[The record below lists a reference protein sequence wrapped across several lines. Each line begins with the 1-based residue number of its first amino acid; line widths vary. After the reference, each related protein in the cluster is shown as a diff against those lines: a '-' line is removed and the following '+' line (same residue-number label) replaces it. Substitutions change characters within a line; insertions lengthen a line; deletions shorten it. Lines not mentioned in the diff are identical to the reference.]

1 MVGIADVV
9 PRNTSAQKNP
19 VAAIVPIGIDAAVG
33 DVTVAGV
40 VLTEESAND
49 VSIDS
54 SRHGIA
60 MRMDLRL
67 DTKRMA
73 GFEIKAD
80 SSVNIFEYTPS
91 GMALRADSLLG
102 TTFLEYSKITE
113 YSTVVG
119 FCPKSED
126 ELSRKLK
133 IAAKNISRVIRDRY
147 PDSIIYVSRKMFGFD
162 LANMWELGS
171 PTFPSERF
179 EITGEAEDLISPTMH
194 MRLVFAIVVAE
205 AMAVGVR
212 TARILDQSEMYPV
225 LSLDSNMGYSC
236 SSLYRGLEKLDH
248 LGDYAVR
255 GLRGKL
261 TSQWMNWAEA
271 NLVTRSSFSRRSSG
285 ANGFLSTGYYGGT
298 PGQITKDNQGRDA
311 MVFDKILAEKLVQEL
326 ADDIAADT
334 PRAQKLKS
342 KTKVFVQSVSDQ
354 LKTRGRLSDRQM
366 YVLAKVHDG
375 KMNW

>member
-40 VLTEESAND
+40 VLTEESANG

-60 MRMDLRL
+60 MRMNLRL
-67 DTKRMA
+67 DTKIMA
-73 GFEIKAD
+73 GFEIKAA
-80 SSVNIFEYTPS
+80 SSFNIFEYTPS
-91 GMALRADSLLG
+91 GMAIRADSLLG
-102 TTFLEYSKITE
+102 TTFLEYSKIAE

-133 IAAKNISRVIRDRY
+133 VVAKNISHVIRDRY

-179 EITGEAEDLISPTMH
+179 ETTGEAEDLISPTMH

-212 TARILDQSEMYPV
+212 TARILDQSEMYPI

-236 SSLYRGLEKLDH
+236 SSLYRGLEKLNH

-261 TSQWMNWAEA
+261 TSQWMNWAES

-285 ANGFLSTGYYGGT
+285 ARGT
-298 PGQITKDNQGRDA
+298 PGQITKDDQGRDA